1 MTSCEPIT
9 SASPATGRAHPQGAG
24 AGPIAA
30 PASTSNSPV
39 VLLAVAVTM
48 TLWAS
53 AFIVTRVI
61 GATFAPGA
69 LALGRVALASVA
81 LGVVVLVRRARG
93 GSLVLPRGRAA
104 VLVAL
109 YGAAWFGYYTV
120 LFNAAERHLDA
131 GTTALLVNTSPLMVA
146 VLAGLVLREGI
157 SRQHLAGLA
166 VAFVGV
172 AAIAWST
179 SSGAQG
185 AHDVIGVLFALGA
198 AGLYA
203 LGVVVQKVALR
214 SVDSVTATWLG
225 SVAGTVALLPFAGD
239 LLGQLRTAPPT
250 AIAGVA
256 YLGLLCTG
264 VAFTTWAYA
273 LSRSDAATLSASSY
287 AVPAITIALS
297 WLLLSEAP
305 APLALT
311 GGVLALAGVAVTRW
325 RPRRRT
331 AGKAESVISEHQ
343 VGEGR
348 NLLR

>member
-9 SASPATGRAHPQGAG
+9 SDSPATDQGAG
-24 AGPIAA
+24 AGPATA
-30 PASTSNSPV
+30 TASTSNSPL

-81 LGVVVLVRRARG
+81 LGIVLLVRRARG
-93 GSLVLPRGRAA
+93 GALVLPRGRAA

-157 SRQHLAGLA
+157 SRQHLLGLA

-179 SSGAQG
+179 SSGA
-185 AHDVIGVLFALGA
+185 HDVVGVLFALGA

-225 SVAGTVALLPFAGD
+225 SVAGTVALLPFTGE

-264 VAFTTWAYA
+264 VAFSTWAYA

-331 AGKAESVISEHQ
+331 VTHSVARAPEHPAGDGS
-343 VGEGR
+343 G
-348 NLLR
+348 LLR